1 MFIRYNLPAIV
12 WSVIILVLTL
22 SPGVYIP
29 QEFDWKLIREDLL
42 AHFFVFAVLVFL
54 MMQGFTRQHTNASLR
69 SNASVYAVV
78 IAVVYGGV
86 LEVIQGF
93 IPERSFDYFDM
104 VANAVGSFSGWGAFT
119 LMSKMLKGKNNR

>member
-29 QEFDWKLIREDLL
+29 QEFDWNLIRADLL

-69 SNASVYAVV
+69 SNATVYAVV

>member
-29 QEFDWKLIREDLL
+29 QEFDWNLIREDLL

-69 SNASVYAVV
+69 SNATVYAVV

>member
-69 SNASVYAVV
+69 SNAAVYAVV